1 MKNSEDISISVS
13 YVLYKKKCFGT
24 RQILIDELV
33 NRFPNRIQKHIKQA
47 INEMI
52 RKGYLVQRPTKS
64 GKTVYINPS
73 YRREIQKIIEEKLTK
88 KHPFL

>member
-1 MKNSEDISISVS
+1 MKSNQDILISVS

-24 RQILIDELV
+24 RQILVDKLV
-33 NRFPNRIQKHIKQA
+33 NGFPNRIQKQIRQA

-52 RKGYLVQRPTKS
+52 RKGYLVQRPAKS

-88 KHPFL
+88 KYPFL